1 MFRPRSRSVLG
12 IALVALLGTHPAS
25 ARSAAPFQVQGLF
38 QFGPAHFAVAFTD
51 SVDIASV
58 LQPAH
63 YVLTPQGGAPAL
75 TIQSVALQE
84 NQRTVVLT
92 TTAALPAS
100 RTYGV
105 AVSGVTSRHGDALVA
120 GGPASFTTVAETVTG
135 IADVHANINALI
147 GKTVTLVGQIYIRAS
162 SSGGTPSAYLQDGTG
177 RGLNLFGGALQ
188 PASDSLGSVVKA
200 TGTVALYFTTVELT
214 PFTATAIA
222 SRMPHLGP
230 RVLTV
235 PQASSP
241 QWEGTY
247 VQTTATLTFPG
258 NPSGSSNY
266 NYNAA
271 DEGVAFIFRVRNST
285 GIPPSSFAAGDVV
298 TGAGAGANFSGT
310 YQLLVGNAADFY
322 KGRGPGDITPPVI
335 VSAAGTG
342 GASAIT
348 LEFSEPIGAGGS
360 TAANYTVYPAGSPG
374 APLGVTSATVSGS
387 TVTLALDA
395 PLVASTDYTVEARNV
410 QDTSGNPIATGAT
423 LTFTAAVPVPFR
435 VAGIFPFGA
444 DRVGVAFTKPVN
456 AGQALDLGHYAF
468 TPALS
473 LAAAKLQENGQT
485 VILRSTA
492 PLPKSTTWSVA
503 VSGVTSSTGEA
514 LSAGATGLATSAA
527 TIVNLADVQANLG
540 TYSGQTVSFVG
551 QVTIPVGSRG
561 GTPSGYLQDGS
572 ERGINL
578 FGGTIQGAVNQLGS
592 VAEVTGTV
600 TPYFTTTEVTNYT
613 ATGLATGLPHLGAR
627 PVTVAEAG
635 SATWEGTYIETSG
648 TIASIDASG
657 ASNVNYVVND
667 AGAAVTF
674 RVGNGLGILAS
685 QFAAGD
691 LVTGRGAGGSFQS
704 TWQVNVGNRADFFLA
719 GGGGPDVT
727 PPVMTGASG
736 ADRSGVVAVSFSEPL
751 RSNEATVPSNWTV
764 RPSAAGSTPLSVLN
778 ATLSSSGRTVTLTVN
793 PVLTGDVAYLV
804 TATGVR
810 DLAGNEIAAGA
821 SVSFTATAPVP
832 QSAVLEIPAKTLVRN
847 LARQGEVMSLRIGGV
862 PGTKAICRIFDVQG
876 RLVRVLFD
884 GTLTGTPRRT
894 LTWDGRDDTFE
905 FVPAGLYI
913 CHLQTTDPQGSVSQT
928 RAPIVVAVRLQ

>member
-1 MFRPRSRSVLG
+1 MIRLRSSFVLA
-12 IALVALLGTHPAS
+12 IALVALLGTHPSPAHS
-25 ARSAAPFQVQGLF
+25 ATPFQVQGLF

-51 SVDIASV
+51 SVDIAQA
-58 LQPAH
+58 LQASH
-63 YVLTPQGGAPAL
+63 YAITPQAGAPPL

-84 NQRTVVLT
+84 NQRTVIFT
-92 TTAALPAS
+92 TTAALPAN
-100 RTYGV
+100 RTYDV
-105 AVSGVTSRHGDALVA
+105 TVTGVTSRHGGALVA
-120 GGPASFTTVAETVTG
+120 GGPASFTTVAEAVTG
-135 IADVHANINALI
+135 IADVHANVNALI

-162 SSGGTPSAYLQDGTG
+162 SSGGTPSAFLQDGTG

-235 PQASSP
+235 PQASSS

-258 NPSGSSNY
+258 QPSGASNY
-266 NYNAA
+266 SYNAI
-271 DEGVAFIFRVRNST
+271 DEGVAFQFRVRNST
-285 GIPPSSFAAGDVV
+285 GISPSGFLAGDVV
-298 TGAGAGANFSGT
+298 TGAGAGSNFQGT
-310 YQLLVGNAADFY
+310 YQVQIGNAADFY

-342 GASAIT
+342 GSSAIT
-348 LEFSEPIGAGGS
+348 LEFSEPVGAGAS
-360 TAANYTVYPAGSPG
+360 VVANYTVYPAGSPG

-395 PLVASTDYTVEARNV
+395 PLVASADYTVEVRDV
-410 QDTSGNPIATGAT
+410 QDTSGNPVASGSA

-444 DRVGVAFTKPVN
+444 DRIGVAFTKPVN
-456 AGQALDLGHYAF
+456 AGQALALGHYAF
-468 TPALS
+468 TPALA
-473 LAAAKLQENGQT
+473 LASSKLQENGQT
-485 VILRSTA
+485 VILKTTA
-492 PLPKSTTWSVA
+492 VLPKGTTWAVA
-503 VSGVTSSTGEA
+503 VTGVTSATGEA
-514 LSAGATGLATSAA
+514 LSPGATGLATGAE
-527 TIVNLADVQANLG
+527 TVVNIADVQNDVA
-540 TYSGQTVSFVG
+540 TYSGQTVTLVG

-578 FGGTIQGAVNQLGS
+578 FGGTIQGAVNELGS
-592 VAEVTGTV
+592 VARVTGTV
-600 TPYFTTTEVTNYT
+600 TPYFTTTELTAYT
-613 ATGLATGLPHLGAR
+613 ATGLATGMPHLGAKA
-627 PVTVAEAG
+627 VTTAEAG
-635 SATWEGTYIETSG
+635 SASWEGTYIETSG
-648 TIASIDASG
+648 TITSIEVSG
-657 ASNVNYVVND
+657 TSNTSYNVTD

-704 TWQVNVGNRADFFLA
+704 TWQINVGNRADFFLA
-719 GGGGPDVT
+719 GGGGPDET

-736 ADRSGVVAVSFSEPL
+736 ADGSSAVAVSFSEPL
-751 RSNEATVPSNWTV
+751 RPNEATLPSNWTV
-764 RPSAAGSTPLSVLN
+764 RPSAAGSTPLSVQN
-778 ATLSSSGRTVTLTVN
+778 ATLSSSGRTVTLIVS
-793 PVLTGDVAYLV
+793 PPLTGDGVYLV
-804 TATGVR
+804 TVTGVR
-810 DLAGNEIAAGA
+810 DLAGNEIGAGA
-821 SVSFTATAPVP
+821 TVTFTATSPAPK
-832 QSAVLEIPAKTLVRN
+832 SAVLEIPAKTLVRN
-847 LARQGEVMSLRIGGV
+847 FSRQGEVMSLRIGGV
-862 PGTKAICRIFDVQG
+862 PGTKAICRVFDLQG

-913 CHLQTTDPQGSVSQT
+913 CHLQTTDPLGSVSET